1 MPMGPN
7 RKNRKSAMKRAE
19 THSGKG
25 KAGNAS
31 THDGT
36 ATKSEFPTNSRDLG
50 PRIVKLRK

>member
-31 THDGT
+31 THDGSANKT
-36 ATKSEFPTNSRDLG
+36 EFPTNSRDIG